1 MLGMARWG
9 FKMSIKSGPK
19 VEKSQIIEAIAG
31 SGALGSS
38 KNRQALFKYLLN
50 VNLRGE
56 AGTLT
61 TRQIAIDVFGRDETF
76 STKNDSI
83 VRVEMH
89 RLRDALETFNQTSEN
104 LKITLPKSSYLLQIE
119 NIVVK
124 QPVLTPSI
132 KKKGFF
138 GLASLAAL
146 GIVGF
151 AFIRAIPDVRQA
163 SDCSVQVPN
172 LEISQILDE
181 KSLNVAGL
189 SIYIDQVMRG
199 SASQYSNFNV
209 VKDVKACDF
218 AGVPG
223 YKIQYTLLP
232 EPSNRFSANVTTI
245 SVADEKIINSQ
256 NINGVFDSAQ
266 EMPSND
272 ENSDMY
278 FSIAKTINDLL
289 IPGGLTHLLAA
300 QQDWKTAAARQDY
313 SCLAQMHESFISDS
327 EEDYFRGLKCLEK
340 SYENESPLLDN
351 AGGLAAS
358 YLEQVMGNRIE
369 GDSDPFLQAK
379 KIMEDVGDQW
389 PQSPET
395 TIAKIMYDTVRPDR
409 NDQELLVTL
418 RRSEKAYS
426 SHPIVLLDV
435 SRHAG
440 FMLGDWDYAKNTMQ
454 RAKRL
459 TSERNNAIYHVDAVF
474 ALVEDVSPEAWE
486 DCVKAY
492 SEHSKVSNLLVN
504 ACAKKFVKPYWEQQT
519 ANNLVKFD
527 LNNEEKKKIFMENM
541 RFEPGLIAAITAP

>member
-9 FKMSIKSGPK
+9 FKMSIKLGPK
-19 VEKSQIIEAIAG
+19 VEKSQIIEAITD

-151 AFIRAIPDVRQA
+151 AFIRAIPHVRQA

-172 LEISQILDE
+172 LEISQMLDE

-199 SASQYSNFNV
+199 SASQ
-209 VKDVKACDF
+209 
-218 AGVPG
+218 
-223 YKIQYTLLP
+223 
-232 EPSNRFSANVTTI
+232 
-245 SVADEKIINSQ
+245 SVS
-256 NINGVFDSAQ
+256 
-266 EMPSND
+266 
-272 ENSDMY
+272 Y
-278 FSIAKTINDLL
+278 
-289 IPGGLTHLLAA
+289 THLTL
-300 QQDWKTAAARQDY
+300 
-313 SCLAQMHESFISDS
+313 
-327 EEDYFRGLKCLEK
+327 
-340 SYENESPLLDN
+340 P
-351 AGGLAAS
+351 
-358 YLEQVMGNRIE
+358 
-369 GDSDPFLQAK
+369 
-379 KIMEDVGDQW
+379 
-389 PQSPET
+389 
-395 TIAKIMYDTVRPDR
+395 TI
-409 NDQELLVTL
+409 LLV
-418 RRSEKAYS
+418 
-426 SHPIVLLDV
+426 
-435 SRHAG
+435 
-440 FMLGDWDYAKNTMQ
+440 
-454 RAKRL
+454 
-459 TSERNNAIYHVDAVF
+459 
-474 ALVEDVSPEAWE
+474 
-486 DCVKAY
+486 
-492 SEHSKVSNLLVN
+492 
-504 ACAKKFVKPYWEQQT
+504 
-519 ANNLVKFD
+519 
-527 LNNEEKKKIFMENM
+527 
-541 RFEPGLIAAITAP
+541 

>member
-19 VEKSQIIEAIAG
+19 VAKSQIIEAITD

-132 KKKGFF
+132 KNKGFF
-138 GLASLAAL
+138 GLASLAVV

-151 AFIRAIPDVRQA
+151 AFIRAIPHVRQA

-172 LEISQILDE
+172 LEISQMLDE

-209 VKDVKACDF
+209 VKDVKACGF

-232 EPSNRFSANVTTI
+232 NGQNGFSANFTTKPMG
-245 SVADEKIINSQ
+245 DGKIINSE
-256 NINGVFDSAQ
+256 NFAGVFDRVQDNPAG
-266 EMPSND
+266 D
-272 ENSDMY
+272 ENSDVY
-278 FSIAKTINDLL
+278 FLIAKTTNDILS
-289 IPGGLTHLLAA
+289 PAGLTHKHAVL
-300 QQDWKTAAARQDY
+300 QDWKNAAARQDY

-327 EEDYFRGLKCLEK
+327 EADYLRGLRCLEK
-340 SYENESPLLDN
+340 SYGNGMPLLDN
-351 AGGLAAS
+351 VGGLAAS
-358 YLEQVMGNRIE
+358 YLEQVQGNRIV
-369 GDSDPFLQAK
+369 GGSDPFSQAK
-379 KIMEDVGDQW
+379 KIMAAVGDQW
-389 PQSPET
+389 PRSPET

-409 NDQELLVTL
+409 NDQELLETL
-418 RRSEKAYS
+418 RRAETAYS
-426 SHPIVLLDV
+426 SHPSVLLEV
-435 SRHAG
+435 SRYGG
-440 FMLGDWDYAKNTMQ
+440 FMLGDWEYAKKTME

-459 TSERNNAIYHVDAVF
+459 SSDQSNAVYHVDAAY
-474 ALVEDVSPEAWE
+474 ALMKEMSSEAWE
-486 DCVKAY
+486 RCVKAY

-504 ACAKKFVKPYWEQQT
+504 ACAKKFTKPYWEQQT
-519 ANNLVKFD
+519 DNNLEKFD
-527 LNNEEKKKIFMENM
+527 LQDEGRKKIFMENM
-541 RFEPGLIAAITAP
+541 RFAPGLIAAITAL